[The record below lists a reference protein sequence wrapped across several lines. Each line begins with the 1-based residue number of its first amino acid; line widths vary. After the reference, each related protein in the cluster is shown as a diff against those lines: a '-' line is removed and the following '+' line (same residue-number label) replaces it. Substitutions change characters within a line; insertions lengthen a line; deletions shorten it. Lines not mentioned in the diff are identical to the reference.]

1 MSSSEAPGT
10 PRAPK
15 TNRGQNS
22 VSSTIRALVW
32 PVYVPSFLLSVG
44 QGILIPVLPGF
55 AKQEMAAAIGMI
67 GVVIAARHIGMLIF
81 DVPAGILVTRLGL
94 RRTMLAGVVLF
105 GVAAIWAGLS
115 PNITSL
121 IIARLLTGVSFALWS
136 ISRHTY
142 IAAVVPIEVRG
153 RTLSLFGGISR
164 IATILGPLLGG
175 ILAEYV
181 GIKVPFFAQ
190 AIVAVLTLAV
200 VLSTTKDMVEP
211 ARSKA
216 HNNVFAELGTVMKRH
231 RRDFAT
237 AGVAAVTLQ
246 FIRAGR
252 EFIIPVWGGELGLGE
267 AKIGYIATASFAI
280 DSMLFPIVGY
290 SMDKWGRK
298 STGIP
303 AFIVLSL
310 AIALIPLTGSFG
322 ALLAVGLLAGLGN
335 GLSSGFVLIMGT
347 DLSPKENPGEFLGVW
362 RLISDTGGASGPI
375 AIGGIAQVVTLGVA
389 SIATAGVGVFGTL
402 MLIFVV
408 RETITRTSKRVVT
421 QPPPKKN

>member
-10 PRAPK
+10 PQAPK

-389 SIATAGVGVFGTL
+389 SLATAGVGVFGTL

>member
-362 RLISDTGGASGPI
+362 RLISDSGGASGPI

-389 SIATAGVGVFGTL
+389 SLATAGVGVFGTL